1 MTELERVI
9 QMSEEATEQVQ
20 QNAMEQLSELA
31 MNQIKA
37 EEKVAKLE
45 RELSYAKKY
54 LDVVSKKLIPDL
66 MLSSGLSEVKL
77 ATGQKITIT
86 KGLSVSYDKAISQ
99 GAMFAFLKEK
109 KSDDLIK
116 TSFNVGKLESDVLDK
131 VIAFMN
137 ENLDSYETN
146 MDIHSQT
153 LGKFMRD
160 LIGLNLKEEERAK
173 QYADGKIMNIEE
185 LPSFITAFT
194 YNTAK
199 IK

>member
-1 MTELERVI
+1 VTELERVI